1 MPDYLAS
8 PSDPGLA
15 LSGVELFDLV
25 VLGSGEAGKFLAWTF
40 ARKGWKVAV
49 IERRWIGGS
58 CPNIACLPS
67 KNIIHSAKVASFFR
81 RGSEFGLPEVT
92 VTVNMSAVRERKRA
106 MVRGLVQ
113 LHEDNYASSGA
124 KLILGEGRFVAPK
137 TIEVSTIDGGRR
149 TLHGTK
155 VVIGTGTTA
164 TMDGTPGLAASEPMT
179 HIEALELDEV
189 PRELLIL
196 GGGFIGLEFAQA
208 MQRLGSEVTLIDRND
223 RLLHGE
229 DPDVSDELG
238 EILARQ
244 GVQVVLQAK
253 VCEVFGKSGE
263 RVRLICQKS
272 SVEGAIEGTHLLV
285 ASGRSPNTRGIGL
298 EENAAVRLDE
308 RGYITVDEYLETSA
322 KDVFA
327 VGECNGGPQFTHVG
341 FDDFR
346 IVRDTFNGIERTTKN
361 RVVPFC
367 LFTDPEFARVGLSET
382 EARRLGLKYKMFKLP
397 MKRVLR
403 ARTLSETGGFMKALV
418 SIEDG
423 TILGFACLGSGAG
436 EMLAP
441 VQVAMKAGWTYGA
454 LNDVMFTHPTMSEGL
469 INLFSSE
476 PQIAQARA

>member
-1 MPDYLAS
+1 MFEPAIPSPDA
-8 PSDPGLA
+8 PAAPPV
-15 LSGVELFDLV
+15 VEEVDLLV
-25 VLGSGEAGKFLAWTF
+25 WGSGEAGKFLAWTF

-81 RGSEFGLPEVT
+81 RGAEFGLPEAAVS
-92 VTVNMSAVRERKRA
+92 VNMSAVRERKRE
-106 MVRGLVQ
+106 MVRGLIQ
-113 LHEDNYASSGA
+113 MHEGNYASSGA
-124 KLILGEGRFVAPK
+124 ELILGEGRFIAPR
-137 TIEVSTIDGGRR
+137 TIEVATNDGGRR
-149 TLHGTK
+149 TLRGVK

-164 TMDGTPGLAASEPMT
+164 TLDGTPGLAAAHPLT

-208 MQRLGSEVTLIDRND
+208 MQRLGSEVTIIDRND
-223 RLLHGE
+223 RLLHSE
-229 DPDVSDELG
+229 DPDVSEELRA
-238 EILARQ
+238 ILTRQ
-244 GVQVVLQAK
+244 GVEIVLSAK
-253 VCEVFGKSGE
+253 ICEVFGKSGE
-263 RVRLICQKS
+263 KVRLICQKS

-285 ASGRSPNTRGIGL
+285 ATGRSPNTSGIGL
-298 EENAAVRLDE
+298 EENAGVHMNE

-327 VGECNGGPQFTHVG
+327 VGECNGGPQFTHVV

-346 IVRDTFNGIERTTKN
+346 VVRDTLNRVERTTKD
-361 RVVPFC
+361 RVIPFC
-367 LFTDPEFARVGLSET
+367 LYTDPEYARIGFTET
-382 EARRLGLKYKMFKLP
+382 EARRHGLSYKLFKIP

-403 ARTLSETGGFMKALV
+403 ARTLSETDGFMKALV

-436 EMLAP
+436 ELLAP
-441 VQVAMKAGWTYGA
+441 VQIAMKAGWTYA
-454 LNDVMFTHPTMSEGL
+454 AINDVMFTHPTMSEGL

-476 PQIAQARA
+476 PQIVR

>member
-1 MPDYLAS
+1 MFEPAIPS
-8 PSDPGLA
+8 PVTPA
-15 LSGVELFDLV
+15 ATPVVEEVDLL
-25 VLGSGEAGKFLAWTF
+25 VLGSGEAGKFLAWNF

-67 KNIIHSAKVASFFR
+67 KNIIHRAKVASFFR
-81 RGSEFGLPEVT
+81 RGAEFGLPEAAVS
-92 VTVNMSAVRERKRA
+92 VNMSAVRERKRE
-106 MVRGLVQ
+106 MVRGLIQ
-113 LHEDNYASSGA
+113 MHEGNYASSGA
-124 KLILGEGRFVAPK
+124 ELILGEGRFIAPR
-137 TIEVSTIDGGRR
+137 TIEVATNDGGRR
-149 TLHGTK
+149 TLRGVK

-164 TMDGTPGLAASEPMT
+164 TLDGTPGLAAAHPLT

-208 MQRLGSEVTLIDRND
+208 MQRLGSEVTIIDRND

-229 DPDVSDELG
+229 DPDVSEELRA
-238 EILARQ
+238 ILTRQ
-244 GVQVVLQAK
+244 GVEIVLSAK

-263 RVRLICQKS
+263 KVRLICQKS

-285 ASGRSPNTRGIGL
+285 ATGRSPNTSGIGL
-298 EENAAVRLDE
+298 EENAGVHLNE

-327 VGECNGGPQFTHVG
+327 VGECNGGPQFTHVV

-346 IVRDTFNGIERTTKN
+346 VVRDTFNRVERTTKD
-361 RVVPFC
+361 RVIPFC
-367 LFTDPEFARVGLSET
+367 LYTDPEYARIGFTET
-382 EARRLGLKYKMFKLP
+382 EARRHGLSYKLFKIP

-403 ARTLSETGGFMKALV
+403 ARTLSETDGFMKALV

-423 TILGFACLGSGAG
+423 TILGFASLGSGAG
-436 EMLAP
+436 ELLAP
-441 VQVAMKAGWTYGA
+441 VQIAMKAGWTYA
-454 LNDVMFTHPTMSEGL
+454 AINDVMFTHPTMSEGL

-476 PQIAQARA
+476 PQIVR

>member
-1 MPDYLAS
+1 MFESAISSTALHAPPS
-8 PSDPGLA
+8 P
-15 LSGVELFDLV
+15 VEEVDLL

-81 RGSEFGLPEVT
+81 RGPEFGLPNVA
-92 VTVNMSAVRERKRA
+92 VSVNMSAVRERKRE
-106 MVRGLVQ
+106 MVRELVQ
-113 LHEDNYASSGA
+113 IHKDNYAASGTE
-124 KLILGEGRFVAPK
+124 LILGEGRFIAPR
-137 TIEVSTIDGGRR
+137 TIEVCTHDGRTR
-149 TLHGTK
+149 TLRGSR

-164 TMDGTPGLAASEPMT
+164 TIDETPGLAAAQPMT

-189 PRELLIL
+189 PRKLLVL

-208 MQRLGSEVTLIDRND
+208 MRRFGSEVTLIDRND

-229 DPDVSDELG
+229 DPDVSEELSA
-238 EILARQ
+238 ILARE
-244 GVQVVLQAK
+244 GVQVVLNARI
-253 VCEVFGKSGE
+253 CEVFGKSGE
-263 RVRLICQKS
+263 DVRLTCQKS
-272 SVEGAIEGTHLLV
+272 SVEGAIEGTHLFV
-285 ASGRSPNTRGIGL
+285 ATGRSPNTRGIGL
-298 EENAAVRLDE
+298 EEKAGVHLDE
-308 RGYITVDEYLETSA
+308 RGYIAVDEHLETSA

-327 VGECNGGPQFTHVG
+327 VGECNGGPQFTHVA

-346 IVRDTFNGIERTTKN
+346 VVRDRFNHGEKTTRD

-367 LFTDPEFARVGLSET
+367 LFTDPEYARIGLTEG
-382 EARRLGLKYKMFKLP
+382 EARRRGLRYKLFKIP

-403 ARTLSETGGFMKALV
+403 ARTLSETDGFMKALV
-418 SIEDG
+418 SIADD
-423 TILGFACLGSGAG
+423 TVLGFACLGSGAG

-441 VQVAMKAGWTYGA
+441 IQIAMKAGWTYA
-454 LNDVMFTHPTMSEGL
+454 AINDLILTHPTMSEGL

-476 PQIAQARA
+476 PTIVQ